1 MDKYKIS
8 DSILIKDFQNGN
20 EQAFNEIVNRYKDK
34 LNTYVFYFVNDTDL
48 SEDIVQDTFL
58 ILWKKKHTYKE
69 IAKFS
74 TWLYT
79 IAGNL
84 ARSELRKRKR
94 RGTLNFSEISEKEFV
109 IEDVKEDTSEQEYL
123 SKQVYK
129 TLNTLESDTRNIII
143 LRDIQE
149 LSYADISIILNLPIG
164 TVKSRINRARL
175 KLKSKIFK

>member
-8 DSILIKDFQNGN
+8 DIELIKDFQNGN
-20 EQAFNEIVNRYKDK
+20 EKAFNEIVNRYKDK
-34 LNTYVFYFVNDTDL
+34 LNTYVYYFVNDSDL
-48 SEDIVQDTFL
+48 SEDIIQDTFL

-84 ARSELRKRKR
+84 ARSELRKKKR
-94 RGTLNFSEISEKEFV
+94 RETLNFSDISDREFIV
-109 IEDVKEDTSEQEYL
+109 EDKKEDTSDQEYL
-123 SKQVYK
+123 KKQLYK
-129 TLNTLESDTRNIII
+129 ALGKLEQDIRNIII

-149 LSYADISIILNLPIG
+149 LSYDDISIILNIPIG

-175 KLKSKIFK
+175 KLKDKVFK